1 MGVQVSGGGSRHGLP
16 TLLTRTAQPRRPRRQ
31 AGFTLV
37 ELVMVIVILGA
48 LATFALPRALDL
60 SAWRLRA
67 FGDELLAQNQA
78 MQRLALQ
85 QRRVV
90 VGTLTGTGAS
100 YAYSGGATLVSLS
113 CPAATSPCISEG
125 GSRTITFNVGNTGR
139 AVTSTGAAM
148 AVTVASGST
157 SRSYQ
162 IETETGLFRSLP

>member
-1 MGVQVSGGGSRHGLP
+1 M
-16 TLLTRTAQPRRPRRQ
+16 QPARR
-31 AGFTLV
+31 GFTLV
-37 ELVMVIVILGA
+37 ELVMVVLIVGA

-60 SAWRLRA
+60 TAWRLRA
-67 FGDELLAQNQA
+67 FGDELMAQNQA

-100 YAYSGGATLVSLS
+100 YAYSSGGATIVSLN
-113 CPAATSPCISEG
+113 CPAAASPCISEG
-125 GSRTITFNVGNTGR
+125 GSRTITFNAGNTGR

-162 IETETGLFRSLP
+162 VETETGLFRSLP

>member
-1 MGVQVSGGGSRHGLP
+1 MPSLRAP
-16 TLLTRTAQPRRPRRQ
+16 ARARPAA

-60 SAWRLRA
+60 TAWRLRA

-100 YAYSGGATLVSLS
+100 YAYGGGGATIVSLS
-113 CPAATSPCISEG
+113 CPAAASPCIGEG
-125 GSRTITFNVGNTGR
+125 GSRTVTFNAGNTGR

-148 AVTVASGST
+148 AVTVASGSS
-157 SRSYQ
+157 SRAFQ

>member
-1 MGVQVSGGGSRHGLP
+1 MLAPTPPAWRH
-16 TLLTRTAQPRRPRRQ
+16 RAQ

-37 ELVMVIVILGA
+37 ELVMVVLILGA

-60 SAWRLRA
+60 TAWRLRA
-67 FGDELLAQNQA
+67 FGDELQAQNQA

-90 VGTLTGTGAS
+90 VGTITGTGVS
-100 YAYSGGATLVSLS
+100 YVYDGSATIVSLS

-125 GSRTITFNVGNTGR
+125 GSRSITFNAGNTGR
-139 AVTSTGAAM
+139 AVSSSGAALP
-148 AVTVASGST
+148 VTVASGSS